1 MQKIPKNLKSA
12 PFIFLLIIALILLAG
27 VIIVIGGLFR
37 NPPTTLQ
44 PSNFLAA
51 GGAVGSTQAVANIQL
66 SAENYPS
73 ASFNA
78 LSSTQYTSSSLSCR
92 DKAYKDN
99 SAYETRLTKKGSC
112 IANQVRAWLLG
123 QKAGAAQTSITLI
136 QTNIDSSREMIDKLN
151 NSRNSFA
158 FMIYPGGENTAPVY
172 DAVLSPK
179 ILCLKDSA
187 DSSAV
192 IPEIPIGPLTA
203 NPVNTFAATTNS
215 QEREL
220 LEVKKKAQEL
230 ADARAKKEKSMF
242 QTGQDAKSL
251 IDSLAGRFLA
261 IDLAMAWWNHKTVLG
276 RGIAVAVS
284 ANKTGFRECNPGF
297 FVKHL
302 AFTSGVKPSDKWF
315 TTEVGVDNLLVTDCM
330 PYEYLLRDAISG
342 INKYI
347 GKLETLKSGHVTA
360 LDSFNKQIKALRD
373 NNYYCDAP
381 VEEK

>member
-1 MQKIPKNLKSA
+1 MPKSFTSA
-12 PFIFLLIIALILLAG
+12 PFVFLVIIVLILLAG
-27 VIIVIGGLFR
+27 AVTISGGWVR
-37 NPPTTLQ
+37 NRGATLP
-44 PSNFLAA
+44 PSNFFAES
-51 GGAVGSTQAVANIQL
+51 GAVGGTQAIAHITL

-73 ASFNA
+73 ASFDA

-99 SAYETRLTKKGSC
+99 SAYETRLTKKSSC
-112 IANQVRAWLLG
+112 IANQVKTWLLG
-123 QKAGAAQTSITLI
+123 QKAGAAQSSITLI
-136 QTNIDSSREMIDKLN
+136 QQNIDSSKKMIDKLN

-158 FMIYPGGENTAPVY
+158 FMIYPGGENTAHVY

-179 ILCLKDSA
+179 MLCLKDSA

-251 IDSLAGRFLA
+251 IDSLAG
-261 IDLAMAWWNHKTVLG
+261 
-276 RGIAVAVS
+276 
-284 ANKTGFRECNPGF
+284 P
-297 FVKHL
+297 
-302 AFTSGVKPSDKWF
+302 
-315 TTEVGVDNLLVTDCM
+315 
-330 PYEYLLRDAISG
+330 
-342 INKYI
+342 
-347 GKLETLKSGHVTA
+347 
-360 LDSFNKQIKALRD
+360 
-373 NNYYCDAP
+373 
-381 VEEK
+381 